1 MTDDRIRVLQ
11 VIANLDRGGG
21 QEVVRTLVRHLPQAG
36 CDPVV
41 VSLADGPL
49 RAEIEAL
56 GVPVEIV
63 AGRTRSLT
71 SGPAAL
77 GELRRIR
84 RDLAAV
90 VARHRPD
97 VIQTHLLRSLDF
109 LALTLRREPGVRA
122 VFWTVHNA
130 MLDLRADQLPG
141 SQRWLLGPKRLA
153 HRTLYRAGGR
163 WADGFIAV
171 SSDVADTVRAA
182 YRPPPGRLAVIPN
195 GVDIERY
202 AREVD
207 RDAVRASVGVA
218 ADAPLAIVVAKLM
231 TQKGHA
237 VLLDALPGVLERV
250 QALRVVLV
258 GEGELRV
265 AIEERV
271 SGAGLEDSVTF
282 AGNRGDIPQLLAA
295 SDVFVLPSL
304 WEGLPMALLEA
315 MASGLPVV
323 ATAVS
328 GTREV
333 VEAGRSGIL
342 VPPGDAAALGTALID
357 VLERPELAAS
367 LGAAARSRVED
378 CYSARAQAKRHAELY
393 RSRLASIS
401 GGET

>member
-1 MTDDRIRVLQ
+1 MTHDPLRVLQ
-11 VIANLDRGGG
+11 LIANLDRGGG
-21 QEVVRTLVRHLPQAG
+21 QEVVRTLVRYLPEAG

-49 RAEIEAL
+49 RGEIEAL

-63 AGRTRSLT
+63 RGRTKALT
-71 SGPAAL
+71 SGPSAI

-90 VARHRPD
+90 VARHRPE

-109 LALTLRREPGVRA
+109 LALTLRREPSVRA

-153 HRTLYRAGGR
+153 HRALYRAGGR
-163 WADGFIAV
+163 MADGFIAV
-171 SSDVADTVRAA
+171 SSDVAETVRAA
-182 YRPPPGRLAVIPN
+182 YRPPSGRLSVIPN
-195 GVDIERY
+195 GVDVERY
-202 AREVD
+202 AHSVD
-207 RDAVRASVGVA
+207 RDAIRVAIGVA
-218 ADAPLAIVVAKLM
+218 TEAPLAIVVAKLM

-237 VLLDALPGVLERV
+237 VLLDALPSVLERMDR
-250 QALRVVLV
+250 LHVVLV
-258 GEGELRV
+258 GEGELRGV
-265 AIEERV
+265 LEERV
-271 SGAGLEDSVTF
+271 EAAGLTGSVTL

-295 SDVFVLPSL
+295 SDLFVLPSL

-315 MASGLPVV
+315 MATGLPVV

-333 VEAGRSGIL
+333 IEDGRSGIL
-342 VPPGDAAALGTALID
+342 VPPGDAAALGAAMIE
-357 VLERPELAAS
+357 VLERPETAAS
-367 LGAAARSRVED
+367 LGAAARARVED
-378 CYSARAQAKRHAELY
+378 CYSARGQAERHAELF

-401 GGET
+401 GGTT